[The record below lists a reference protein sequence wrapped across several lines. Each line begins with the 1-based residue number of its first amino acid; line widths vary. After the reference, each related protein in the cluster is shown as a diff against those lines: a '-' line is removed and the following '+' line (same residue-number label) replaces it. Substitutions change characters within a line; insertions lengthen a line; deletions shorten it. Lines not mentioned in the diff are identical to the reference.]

1 MPDQPN
7 PPTPSGPRIL
17 ALVRDLMFSGRIAAE
32 ARAASVAFKIVRDP
46 AQLPSAGDGV
56 LLLVDLNLPGAT
68 DAAAAWRAAHSLP
81 VVGFVSHV
89 DAAAI
94 AHAREVGLD
103 KVMARSQFV
112 SVLPEMLA
120 SLAAAPG

>member
-1 MPDQPN
+1 MFDQPN
-7 PPTPSGPRIL
+7 PPVPSGPRIL
-17 ALVRDLMFSGRIAAE
+17 ALVRDLMFSSRISAE
-32 ARAASVAFKIVRDP
+32 ARAASVACKIVPDP
-46 AQLPSAGDGV
+46 LELLAAGEGV

-68 DAAAAWRAAHSLP
+68 DAAAAWRAANSLP

-112 SVLPEMLA
+112 SELPELLA